1 MAGSTHIRIGRVK
14 RMLDDVEKLIFYR
27 VTFERAEPAQIQSL
41 LDTKQIIEMHFPELI
56 KKVDN

>member
-1 MAGSTHIRIGRVK
+1 
-14 RMLDDVEKLIFYR
+14 MLNDVEKLIFYR
-27 VTFERAEPAQIQSL
+27 VTFEKAQPAQIQSL

>member
-1 MAGSTHIRIGRVK
+1 MPGSTHIRIGRVK

>member
-1 MAGSTHIRIGRVK
+1 MPGSTHIRIGRVK

-41 LDTKQIIEMHFPELI
+41 LDTKLIIEMHFPEL
-56 KKVDN
+56 KKVES